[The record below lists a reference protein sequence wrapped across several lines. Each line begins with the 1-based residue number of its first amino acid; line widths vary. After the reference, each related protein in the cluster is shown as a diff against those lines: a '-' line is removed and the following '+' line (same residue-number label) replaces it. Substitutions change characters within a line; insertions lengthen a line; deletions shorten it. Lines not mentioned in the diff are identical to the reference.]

1 MAETVRLPHSY
12 CCCCAGAEAVLLSET
27 TLSGGWKS
35 CGPAAR
41 TVSGSWAAAQ
51 QAESPAPLSAP
62 AQSLPHADVR
72 TRPDH
77 VRTTHQAAGRGGAG
91 ACPGEQG
98 TWRRGS
104 RADARARNEFLRVID
119 WQDGVR
125 YAAVTGIEDEERC
138 NEKVQGP
145 QVLTRRSPT
154 PAGSTL
160 FYPTREHFF
169 FNFRKDSSDIYHRY
183 RGDTREVPPRHKSKI
198 KLVEH

>member
-1 MAETVRLPHSY
+1 MR
-12 CCCCAGAEAVLLSET
+12 T
-27 TLSGGWKS
+27 T
-35 CGPAAR
+35 
-41 TVSGSWAAAQ
+41 Q
-51 QAESPAPLSAP
+51 QA
-62 AQSLPHADVR
+62 
-72 TRPDH
+72 T
-77 VRTTHQAAGRGGAG
+77 GGAG

-125 YAAVTGIEDEERC
+125 YAAVTGIEDEETC
-138 NEKVQGP
+138 NEEVQGP

-154 PAGSTL
+154 PAGSL

-169 FNFRKDSSDIYHRY
+169 FNFRKDSLDIYLYRY